1 MTTALDVITDAL
13 FNIGVYAAGEPLT
26 AADSALG
33 LTVLNDMIDQW
44 NEEYIPVYAL
54 TAATANIVGAKAA
67 YNVANGGDFNIARP
81 IAIAMGPSGASA
93 LISAAT
99 TPINVVSQNE
109 WEQIQAKN
117 TPGVGTPPLYAFYD
131 PQYPTG
137 VLNINPVPASS
148 TGSITI
154 NAWVPASTLTTLST
168 SNVFAAGGVRA
179 LKTNLAIRLQPY
191 FLDSQINP
199 ILALESVE
207 TKDALRYTNQTSR
220 AMMRRYRTQRE
231 PRATPV

>member
-1 MTTALDVITDAL
+1 
-13 FNIGVYAAGEPLT
+13 
-26 AADSALG
+26 
-33 LTVLNDMIDQW
+33 MIDQW

-54 TAATANIVGAKAA
+54 TAVSANIVGAQAS
-67 YNVANGGDFNIARP
+67 YTVGNGANFNIARP
-81 IAIAMGPSGASA
+81 IAIAQGPAGGSV

-99 TPINVVSQNE
+99 TPLNVVSQTE

-131 PQYPTG
+131 SQYPVG
-137 VLNINPVPASS
+137 VLNINPVPAAS

-179 LKTNLAIRLQPY
+179 LKTNLAVRLLPY
-191 FLDSQINP
+191 FLDSQLNP
-199 ILALESVE
+199 VLALESVE
-207 TKDALRYTNQTSR
+207 TKDALRYTNQASR
-220 AMMRRYRTQRE
+220 GMMRRYRTQRE